1 MTKNH
6 LKRIP
11 SPKSWE
17 IMKKEN
23 KFIIRPFAGSASFKK
38 GFALGTLLRDY
49 LKYAKSAKEAKYI
62 LNNKDILINKIK
74 RTDIHDTIGL
84 MDVLEIPSMNKY
96 FRVLLTKKGKL
107 ELLELKEI
115 EKNLGIFKI
124 LNKTIIKKGKIQ
136 LNLSGSKNVL
146 VKDKKYKPGDSII
159 IDLSTQ
165 KIKDHFKL
173 EESST
178 VYLTGGKHVAESGT
192 IEKIDGNQLI
202 FKTKGNESLETSKN
216 HAFIIGKE
224 KSAISLFEK

>member
-23 KFIIRPFAGSASFKK
+23 KFIIRPFAGSASFEK
-38 GFALGTLLRDY
+38 GLAIGTILRDY

-62 LNNKDILINKIK
+62 LNNKEILVNKIRRK
-74 RTDIHDTIGL
+74 NIHDPAGL
-84 MDVLEIPSMNKY
+84 MDIIDIPSMNKA
-96 FRVLLTKKGKL
+96 FRMLLTKKGKL
-107 ELLELKEI
+107 ELLELKED

-124 LNKTIIKKGKIQ
+124 LNKTLLKKGNIQ
-136 LNLSGSKNVL
+136 LNLSGSKNIL
-146 VKDKKYKPGDSII
+146 VKDQKYRPGDTITL
-159 IDLSTQ
+159 DLSTK

-173 EESST
+173 EESSF

-192 IEKIDGNQLI
+192 IEKIDGVQLI
-202 FKTKGNESLETSKN
+202 FKTKGNQSLETSKN
-216 HAFIIGKE
+216 HAFVIGKE
-224 KSAISLFEK
+224 KSAITLFEK